1 VRSSEFQAYKARY
14 RAAMRQVLSEAE
26 PGRLDEIGFPAYSHT
41 NPLINWLFWKRLHI
55 VIDHLEGD
63 APYDRVL
70 DFGCGSGVML
80 PFLSKVSRSVL
91 AADVDLVPLGHMM
104 KHVPLS
110 ANVQV
115 VDISTEPISQEA
127 PGSFDLIVALDVLE
141 HVRELG
147 ETTDQLLRL
156 LKPGRQLIVS
166 GPTESLLYR
175 FGRRLAGPEYSGD
188 YHERGV
194 DEIMHMLD
202 KKAIMRPI
210 ASLYWPAPL
219 FEIFAAKPR
228 LPA

>member
-1 VRSSEFQAYKARY
+1 MRSSEFEAYKARY
-14 RAAMRQVLSEAE
+14 RAGIRQVLSEAE
-26 PGRLDEIGFPAYSHT
+26 PGRLDEIGFPAYSHA

-55 VIDHLEGD
+55 VIDHVERD

-80 PFLSKVSRSVL
+80 PFLSNVSQSVI
-91 AADVDLVPLGHMM
+91 AADVDLVPLDHMIQ
-104 KHVPLS
+104 HVPPSPNVRVLDIATESLS
-110 ANVQV
+110 
-115 VDISTEPISQEA
+115 EA
-127 PGSFDLIVALDVLE
+127 AAGSLDLIIALDVLE
-141 HVRELG
+141 HVRDLA

-156 LKPGRQLIVS
+156 LKAGRQLIVS

-194 DEIMHMLD
+194 GEIRRLLR
-202 KKAIMRPI
+202 KKAIVQPI

-219 FEIFAAKPR
+219 FEIFTARP
-228 LPA
+228 LPPG

>member
-1 VRSSEFQAYKARY
+1 MRSSEFEAYKARY
-14 RAAMRQVLSEAE
+14 RAAMRQVLSEAA
-26 PGRLDEIGFPAYSHT
+26 PGRLDEIGFPAYSHS
-41 NPLINWLFWKRLHI
+41 NPLINWLFWKRLHA
-55 VIDHLEGD
+55 VIDHVERD

-80 PFLSKVSRSVL
+80 PFLSKVGQSVV
-91 AADVDLVPLGHMM
+91 AADVDLVALEHMM
-104 KHVPLS
+104 SHVPLS
-110 ANVQV
+110 PNVRIL
-115 VDISTEPISQEA
+115 DLSAEPISQQA
-127 PGSFDLIVALDVLE
+127 SSSFDLIVALDVLE
-141 HVRELG
+141 HVRDLG
-147 ETTDQLLRL
+147 ETADQLLRL

-175 FGRRLAGPEYSGD
+175 FGRKLAGPEYSGD
-188 YHERGV
+188 YHMRGV
-194 DEIMHMLD
+194 DEIRRVLD